1 MDNKIAV
8 IGYSLRLP
16 GCDTETLWDALLNK
30 QDLVTEVHDS
40 RWSKDAWLHPDKKH
54 PGSSYT
60 FAAGSLGDVSG
71 FDAAFFGL
79 SPREVSHMDPQQRLL
94 LEMSWEAMERACI
107 PPSRLR
113 GSNTGVFMG
122 IASVDYAYRFAD
134 DFSVIDANTG
144 TGTASSI
151 ASNRISYLFD
161 LKGPSVSMDTACS
174 SSMVAFHQACQ
185 SILSGET
192 EQALT
197 GGISLHLHPYGFMIF
212 SKATMLSPDGRCKV
226 FDADGNG
233 YVRSEGGGVFL
244 LKDYDKALA
253 DGDPILAVVAASA
266 VNTDGYK
273 SGLTV
278 PNADAQIALM
288 RQACA
293 RAGLDPDQIDYIEA
307 HGTGTA
313 VGDPIETRAIGEAL
327 GQQRSRPL
335 KIGSVKSNVGHLETA
350 SGVAGLAKALMSI
363 EHRQVPA
370 TISMRAPNPNIR
382 FDEWNIEV
390 VTDTLELPKTGQLT
404 IGVNSFGFGGANAH
418 VILQSPPEVE
428 NRSPRTVESHT
439 AADRPLP
446 LLLSARSAEALKVMA
461 QRTADQINDTPNINL
476 YDLCWSARYRREQ
489 HEQALLLWAESAEQT
504 AAALQAF
511 ARDEAPA
518 NLFSGRRQLHEQGS
532 VWVYSG
538 NGCQW
543 AGMGLQLLTQS
554 ELIRDTILEIN
565 QLITQYTDGCDL
577 EQLLTQPQDDNC
589 YALTEL
595 AQPALFALQVAM
607 TRYLQAQGVQPEA
620 VTGHSVGEVAAA
632 WASGALTLE
641 QATQVI
647 CLRSHYQ
654 GKTAGTG
661 EMTAVAADAATVQD
675 LLAELGCDRVAL
687 AGVNSAKGI
696 TLAGD
701 PAQLS
706 QVEARLKEQ
715 GVRLKRLPLNYAFH
729 SPCMDPIE
737 ADLKASLAGLEPGA
751 NRIPF
756 ISTVTG
762 EELAGT
768 ALNADYWWQNIRRP
782 VLFEAA
788 IRSCLAK
795 GQRTFVEIGAHP
807 VLRGYL
813 NECLRADDIP
823 GQVITTLERQQD
835 RCQELDRALAELL
848 LSGARVDESHWF
860 PVQGQVLALPTYPW
874 QRQSYWKP
882 DSTESLGMLA
892 RHYRHPLLGYALPQQ
907 PGCWEAELDTGRQ
920 PWLADHVVGDGVVFP
935 GAGYAELALAAVE
948 QHLLAHEADAPVI
961 DIEALEIRAPLL
973 LEASA
978 SKVVRTQLQEAD
990 GSLLIS
996 ARPHAHEGEWQE
1008 HVKAR
1013 WFAGSAGR
1021 LLSRRADAMPQRAA
1035 DFTREQHLAAAAQIG
1050 LDYGPAFQAVSE
1062 GWVDADQVIGRC
1074 EPSERIQETHTDL
1087 LLHPGVLD
1095 TAFQLFIPLLA
1106 QEQRN
1111 DGYGYVP
1118 VQIGRLQFSRA
1129 HIGMLPTQIRVRLL
1143 RRSPH
1148 SLLAEVELFDAA
1160 GEAIA
1165 VLTEVRFKAVPL
1177 RKHQSLA
1184 ISTLD
1189 MPLQPLPLPQ
1199 TPSALD
1205 APAVLHR
1212 LEPLLADQSDDQ
1224 MIAEVEPLLDTLALA
1239 GMNDSLTTQPV
1250 SLNQLGDRQMCW
1262 AENALAQ
1269 GLLIENGEGRLQ
1281 VVDAPEVATQ
1291 ELWELLLREYP
1302 AAFVPIH
1309 AVGRQA
1315 LHLHEW
1321 LSQSGTLPE
1330 LNERLWSEIYR
1341 ARYAQPRLLALQNE
1355 LGDLLTQQLQQLSA
1369 AQSLALAEITAGE
1382 MLLTPALAPLM
1393 QGHHAQLSFVSASS
1407 AAVSE
1412 ARSQLAGQLQLQALH
1427 WDQKS
1432 LPVELGLLDLALV
1445 HLDFMRPSDVRQL
1458 LQQLRSVL
1466 RPGGQVVLLGH
1477 AQALWLDQLG
1487 ADQQALLEQE
1497 GTLQPGS
1504 DHWLRL
1510 LNGLGYGAAQV
1521 LDDSEQPGSAF
1532 LLSALQPACASDND
1546 LGINGL
1552 STLGEQRPQQTLI
1565 WADQHSTSLAEQ
1577 LQAVL
1582 PQAQTFASLGSLLD
1596 QIQTADALTI
1606 DHQALDQQL
1615 IVLADTAE
1623 GDARTLATQRCALLR
1638 DLVIALEVVGAQVPC
1653 TVITSGVG
1661 AAELGVAQLEGKTLP
1676 ASDQLVAQTA
1686 IWGFVRT
1693 LMNESAVPLRLID
1706 LSAGSAA
1713 VDMSALLQALTCAAN
1728 EDEQYLTTGGE
1739 RHVPRLQPL
1748 ELQPSTV
1755 QSDDRQSLTLG
1766 FDQPGQLR
1774 NLRWQPRELAQPGDE
1789 EVLVDVK
1796 ATGLNF
1802 RDVMY
1807 ALGLLSDEAI
1817 ENGFSGPT
1825 LGLEFAGVVSAVGA
1839 GVTDFRAGDKVVGF
1853 GPASFS
1859 TRLITGSE
1867 TLAHLPGD
1875 ISFEAAATIPTTFFT
1890 VYYSLKH
1897 LARLQPG
1904 ERVLIHGA
1912 AGGVGLAAIQ
1922 IARMMGAEIYAT
1934 VGSQSKRD
1942 VVRLLGVDAIYD
1954 SRSHTFAEDI
1964 LADTQGQGVDVVL
1977 NSLAGEAINQNL
1989 RVLRPFGRFLEL
2001 GKRDFYENT
2010 AIGLRP
2016 FRNNISYF
2024 GIDSDQLM
2032 KVQPA
2037 LTRTLF
2043 REMMD
2048 LFEQGELYP
2057 LPYTAFSASRV
2068 VDAFRYMQQ
2077 AKQIGKVVVN
2087 YPQPPEVGSRTEQ
2100 TAQASAERLQL
2111 SADKTFLVT
2120 GGLGG
2125 FGLRTAQWLVEK
2137 GARHLALASRRG
2149 QAEGEEAALIEQLR
2163 LEGVDVQAYACDVSN
2178 REQLATT
2185 LALIERQQPALG
2197 GVVHAATVFADALV
2211 QNMTD
2216 AQIEQVLAAKAFGA
2230 QYLHELTLGQSLELF
2245 VMFSSATTLFGNP
2258 GQANYVGANLALE
2271 ALTQLRRVQGLAA
2284 TCVRWGAIDDAG
2296 YLARNSQIK
2305 QALQSRMG
2313 GNALTTASALAVLEQ
2328 MLLRD
2333 QPLLG
2338 VMEFDWSAL
2347 ARFLPN
2353 ATAARYQLIARS
2365 QEGADHGDSGGD
2377 LLAELLQ
2384 MEPEAQLARVVDELK
2399 HSLSQIL
2406 MLPAEQIDAEQ
2417 SVYDLGFDSLMGV
2430 ELITAI
2436 EDRFGVQLPAMAISE
2451 SPSIAKLSVKLL
2463 ERIND
2468 GNEDSDGLTLA
2479 QVAAQHGVSEDEVK
2493 DA

>member
-1 MDNKIAV
+1 MDKPIAV
-8 IGYSLRLP
+8 IGYSFRLP
-16 GCDTETLWDALLNK
+16 GCDTDTFWDALLNK
-30 QDLVTEVHDS
+30 QDLVTEVDDS
-40 RWSKDAWLHPDKKH
+40 RWSKEAWLHPDKKH

-79 SPREVSHMDPQQRLL
+79 SPREVTHMDPQQRLL

-134 DFSVIDANTG
+134 DFSAIDANTG
-144 TGTASSI
+144 TGTAPSI

-185 SILSGET
+185 SIRSGET
-192 EQALT
+192 DQALA
-197 GGISLHLHPYGFMIF
+197 GGISLHLHPFGFMVF

-278 PNADAQIALM
+278 PNADAQITLM
-288 RQACA
+288 QQACA
-293 RAGLDPDQIDYIEA
+293 RAGLTPDQIDYLEA

-327 GQQRSRPL
+327 GQLRSRPL

-350 SGVAGLAKALMSI
+350 SGVAGLAKALLSI

-370 TISMRAPNPNIR
+370 TISMHVPNPNIR

-390 VTDTLELPKTGQLT
+390 VSDTLELPKTGQVS

-418 VILQSPPEVE
+418 VILQSPPELEALSVQTE
-428 NRSPRTVESHT
+428 ATPTVT
-439 AADRPLP
+439 DRPLP
-446 LLLSARSAEALKVMA
+446 LVLSARTADALKAMA
-461 QRTADQINDTPNINL
+461 QHTAEQLADAPETSL
-476 YDLCWSARYRREQ
+476 YDLCWSARYRRET
-489 HEQALLLWAESAEQT
+489 HEQALLLWAEN
-504 AAALQAF
+504 AAQSTQALQAF
-511 ARDEAPA
+511 ARDDVVAH
-518 NLFSGRRQLHEQGS
+518 LHVGRFLPQQAGS

-543 AGMGLQLLTQS
+543 AGMGLQLLPHS
-554 ELIRDTILEIN
+554 AVIRDTIAEIN
-565 QLITQYTDGCDL
+565 ALIKQHTDACDL
-577 EQLLTQPQDDNC
+577 EQLLGQPQDDEC

-647 CLRSHYQ
+647 CLRSYYQ
-654 GKTAGTG
+654 GKTAGSG
-661 EMTAVAADAATVQD
+661 EMTAAAVEADTAEA
-675 LLAELGCDRVAL
+675 LLAELGCERVAL
-687 AGVNSAKGI
+687 AGVNSPTGI

-737 ADLKASLAGLEPGA
+737 AGLKQALANLQPGA
-751 NRIPF
+751 SRIPF

-762 EELAGT
+762 QELDGQ

-788 IRSCLAK
+788 IRTCLAK

-807 VLRGYL
+807 VLRGYI
-813 NECLRADDIP
+813 NDCLRAEETQGI
-823 GQVITTLERQQD
+823 VIATLSREQDQCAELERT
-835 RCQELDRALAELL
+835 LAELL
-848 LSGARVDESHWF
+848 LSGARLDESHWF
-860 PVQGQVLALPTYPW
+860 PVQGRALALPAYPW
-874 QRQSYWKP
+874 QRQPYWKP
-882 DSTESLGMLA
+882 ESTESLGMLA
-892 RHYRHPLLGYALPQQ
+892 RYYRHPLLGYTLPQQ

-948 QHLLAHEADAPVI
+948 QQLLADESDSRVI

-1021 LLSRRADAMPQRAA
+1021 LLSRRADTLPQRAA
-1035 DFTREQHLAAAAQIG
+1035 DFTREQHLAAAAHIG
-1050 LDYGPAFQAVSE
+1050 LEYGPAFQAVSE

-1074 EPSERIQETHTDL
+1074 EPSERIRETHTGL

-1129 HIGMLPTQIRVRLL
+1129 HIGVLPTQIRVRLL

-1148 SLLAEVELFDAA
+1148 SLLAEVELFDAQ

-1165 VLTEVRFKAVPL
+1165 VLNDVRFKAVPL

-1199 TPSALD
+1199 VASALD
-1205 APAVLHR
+1205 AQAL
-1212 LEPLLADQSDDQ
+1212 LQNLQPLLADQADDR
-1224 MIAEVEPLLDTLALA
+1224 MLTEVEPLLDTLVLA
-1239 GMNDSLTTQPV
+1239 GMNDSLTARPV
-1250 SLNQLGDRQMCW
+1250 SLSQLGDLQQRW
-1262 AENALAQ
+1262 ADSALSL
-1269 GLLIENGEGRLQ
+1269 GLLIENDEGRLQ
-1281 VVDAPEVATQ
+1281 VADAPEVGTR

-1309 AVGRQA
+1309 AVGRWA
-1315 LHLHEW
+1315 LHLNGW
-1321 LSQSGTLPE
+1321 LSQSGALPE
-1330 LNERLWSEIYR
+1330 LNERLWSEMYR
-1341 ARYAQPRLLALQNE
+1341 ARYDQPRLQALQQR
-1355 LGDLLTQQLQQLSA
+1355 LGDALIHQLAQLSA
-1369 AQSLALAEITAGE
+1369 GQSLALAEITAGE
-1382 MLLTPALAPLM
+1382 MLLTPSLALLAP
-1393 QGHHAQLSFVSASS
+1393 GYHAQLSFVSASS

-1412 ARSQLAGQLQLQALH
+1412 ARSQLTGQPQLQALQ
-1427 WDQKS
+1427 WDQTS
-1432 LPVELGLLDLALV
+1432 LPAELGQLDLALV
-1445 HLDFMRPSDVRQL
+1445 HLDFMRPSEVRQL
-1458 LQQLRSVL
+1458 LQQLRSQL
-1466 RPGGQVVLLGH
+1466 RPGGQVLLLGH
-1477 AQALWLDQLG
+1477 AQALWLDQLC
-1487 ADQQALLEQE
+1487 ADQAGLLEQE
-1497 GTLQPGS
+1497 GRLQPGS

-1510 LNGLGYGAAQV
+1510 LKGLGYRAEQV
-1521 LDDSEQPGSAF
+1521 LDDNEQPGSTF
-1532 LLSALQPACASDND
+1532 MLSALQSACVSDN
-1546 LGINGL
+1546 GL
-1552 STLGEQRPQQTLI
+1552 ATLDEQRPQQYLI
-1565 WADQHSTSLAEQ
+1565 WVDQHGEALAEQ
-1577 LQAVL
+1577 LQTAL
-1582 PQAQTFASLGSLLD
+1582 PQAQTFTSLQALLD
-1596 QIQTADALTI
+1596 RIQGTDTQAI
-1606 DHQALDQQL
+1606 DLQL
-1615 IVLADTAE
+1615 IVLADTAK
-1623 GDARTLATQRCALLR
+1623 GDARSLATQRCALLR
-1638 DLVIALEVVGAQVPC
+1638 DLVIELESAGTQVPC
-1653 TVITSGVG
+1653 TVVTSGVG
-1661 AAELGVAQLEGKTLP
+1661 AAELGAVELEGKTLP

-1713 VDMSALLQALTCAAN
+1713 VDMPALLQALACAAD
-1728 EDEQYLTTGGE
+1728 EDEQYLVATGGGRSE

-1748 ELQPSTV
+1748 KLQPATT
-1755 QSDDRQSLTLG
+1755 QSDDRQRLTLG

-1774 NLRWQPRELAQPGDE
+1774 NLRWQARELAAPGDQD
-1789 EVLVDVK
+1789 VLVDVK

-1825 LGLEFAGVVSAVGA
+1825 LGLEFSGVVTAVGS
-1839 GVTDFRAGDKVVGF
+1839 GVSEFRPGDKVVGF

-1859 TRLITGSE
+1859 TRLVTGAE
-1867 TLAHLPGD
+1867 TLALLPGD

-1890 VYYSLKH
+1890 VYYALKH

-1912 AGGVGLAAIQ
+1912 AGGVGLAAIH
-1922 IARMMGAEIYAT
+1922 IARMMGAEIVAT

-1942 VVRLLGVDAIYD
+1942 VVRLLGVEAIYD

-2010 AIGLRP
+2010 AVGLRP

-2057 LPYTAFSASRV
+2057 LPYTAFAAYRV

-2087 YPQPPEVGSRTEQ
+2087 YPQPPQ
-2100 TAQASAERLQL
+2100 AQHPVQSTGESLQL

-2125 FGLRTAQWLVEK
+2125 FGLRTAQWLVQK
-2137 GARHLALASRRG
+2137 GVRHLALAGRRG
-2149 QAEGEEAALIEQLR
+2149 QAEGDEAALIEQLR
-2163 LEGVDVQAYACDVSN
+2163 SEGVDVQAYACDVSD
-2178 REQLATT
+2178 REQLSAT
-2185 LALIERQQPALG
+2185 LSRIEQQQPALG
-2197 GVVHAATVFADALV
+2197 GIVHAATVFADALA

-2230 QYLHELTLGQSLELF
+2230 HNLHELTRDTPLELF

-2258 GQANYVGANLALE
+2258 GQANYVAANLALE
-2271 ALTQLRRVQGLAA
+2271 GLTQLRRAQGLTA

-2296 YLARNSQIK
+2296 YLARNSHIK

-2313 GNALTTASALAVLEQ
+2313 GNALTVERALAVLEQ
-2328 MLLRD
+2328 MLLKD

-2353 ATAARYQLIARS
+2353 AGAARYQLVARS
-2365 QEGADHGDSGGD
+2365 QEGGDHGDSGGD
-2377 LLAELLQ
+2377 LLAELSQL
-2384 MEPEAQLARVVDELK
+2384 EPEARLNRVVEELS
-2399 HSLSQIL
+2399 HSLGQIL
-2406 MLPAEQIDAEQ
+2406 MLPAEQIDPDQ
-2417 SVYDLGFDSLMGV
+2417 SVYDLGFDSLVGV

-2451 SPSIAKLSVKLL
+2451 SPTIAKLAVKLL
-2463 ERIND
+2463 ERIRGD
-2468 GNEDSDGLTLA
+2468 VDEEGELVTKAQLA
-2479 QVAAQHGVSEDEVK
+2479 ARHGVSEEEVK